1 MDNTI
6 LTVCWIGLFFILL
19 MCEITTPISVVAVW
33 FLLPCL
39 ICAVLAYL
47 KVSFI
52 VQIIVFAVGSFLCM
66 LITCPLIKKKNK
78 LKDDAVSDKLV
89 GLIDKEAILE
99 EEIKGIETGLVRVS
113 GIPWRC
119 VSKNKNDIPAGTLVK
134 VIEAKGNLLVVK
146 EVGE

>member
-1 MDNTI
+1 
-6 LTVCWIGLFFILL
+6 
-19 MCEITTPISVVAVW
+19 
-33 FLLPCL
+33 
-39 ICAVLAYL
+39 
-47 KVSFI
+47 
-52 VQIIVFAVGSFLCM
+52 M

-119 VSKNKNDIPAGTLVK
+119 ISKNNKDIPAGTLVK
-134 VIEAKGNLLVVK
+134 IIEAKGNLLVVK